1 MRASA
6 WFVGVLVLGS
16 LILGCIAYPFYLLV
30 EPIHA
35 WPFHRVYGRLA
46 MLVVVALLV
55 WLFRHLRI
63 TTKRDFGYGLP
74 WRRFVRASLLW
85 GVVGV
90 VSAAVGAAFII
101 GTGLRAQ
108 DPAFV
113 PTAFSVL
120 RIVVNGLGSG
130 IAVALFEETLARGA
144 MHTAI
149 ERESGVW
156 AAALITAFLFALLHF
171 FAKASI
177 PPAELAWRSGFDV
190 LVRSFAPLGNPSR
203 VFDSFASYFAIGL
216 LLSMTRVL
224 TGNIAVAIGLH
235 AGWVIVLRVMQQA
248 TVRTADNDYGVWLG
262 AFDGLVGYW
271 MLPWAV
277 VLAVVL
283 WGSRR
288 RWVPGARG

>member
-1 MRASA
+1 MRATA
-6 WFVGVLVLGS
+6 WFVGVLLLGS

-55 WLFRHLRI
+55 WLFRHLDIR
-63 TTKRDFGYGLP
+63 TKRDFGYGLP
-74 WRRFVRASLLW
+74 WRRFVRVSLSW
-85 GVVGV
+85 SVVGIAT
-90 VSAAVGAAFII
+90 AAVGAAFIL
-101 GTGLRAQ
+101 GTGLRAL
-108 DPAFV
+108 DPGFV
-113 PTAFSVL
+113 PTGFNVL
-120 RIVVNGLGSG
+120 RIVMNGLASG

-190 LVRSFAPLGNPSR
+190 LVRSFAPLGTPSL
-203 VFDSFASYFAIGL
+203 VIDSFLSYFAIGL

-248 TVRTADNDYGVWLG
+248 TVRMPANDYGAWLG

-271 MLPWAV
+271 MLPWAA
-277 VLAVVL
+277 VLAGVL
-283 WGSRR
+283 WATRA
-288 RWVPGARG
+288 RWVGAARG

>member
-6 WFVGVLVLGS
+6 WFVAVLLLGS
-16 LILGCIAYPFYLLV
+16 LILGCIAYPFYLFV

-46 MLVVVALLV
+46 MLVVVLLLV
-55 WLFRHLRI
+55 WLFRHLDIR
-63 TTKRDFGYGLP
+63 TKRDFGYGLP
-74 WRRFVRASLLW
+74 WRRFVRESLLW
-85 GVVGV
+85 GVVGIAT
-90 VSAAVGAAFII
+90 AAVGAGFIL

-108 DPAFV
+108 DPEFV
-113 PTAFSVL
+113 PTAFNMV
-120 RIVVNGLGSG
+120 RVVANGFASG
-130 IAVALFEETLARGA
+130 VAVALFEETLARGA

-149 ERESGVW
+149 ERESGAW

-190 LVRSFAPLGNPSR
+190 LVRSFAPLGTPAR
-203 VFDSFASYFAIGL
+203 VVDSFLSYFAIGL

-235 AGWVIVLRVMQQA
+235 AGWVIVLRIMQQV
-248 TVRTADNDYGVWLG
+248 TVRTPSNEYGAWLG

-271 MLPWAV
+271 MLPWAA
-277 VLAVVL
+277 VLAGVL
-283 WGSRR
+283 WWTRA
-288 RWVPGARG
+288 RWAPGARG